1 MRRRD
6 LVTAAG
12 GAWVAAAVPL
22 AALAARGQRPT
33 SRVRPGDRGWP
44 SPADWAAL
52 ARHVDGNLLEPQPLL
67 AACVESTGSNA
78 CAAALAHLR
87 NPYYVGDQ
95 AGGTQVSGWLDAW
108 QPAPSRF
115 AVACRESRHAVAA
128 VEFARRRNLRLVV
141 KGGGHSY
148 QGTSNAPD
156 SLLIWTRA
164 MHGVRLHDEF
174 VGEGCAGHA
183 APQHAVSIGAGAI
196 WGHVYQEVM
205 VKAGR
210 YAQGGGCMTVGVAGF
225 LNGGGFGSLSKMF
238 GIGAASLLE
247 AEVVTADSEIRIAN
261 ACVNPD
267 LFWALKGGGGGFG
280 VVTRVTVGTHNLPD

>member
-115 AVACRESRHAVAA
+115 TVACRESRHAVAA
-128 VEFARRRNLRLVV
+128 VEFTRRRNLRLVV
-141 KGGGHSY
+141 KGTGHSY

-156 SLLIWTRA
+156 SLLVWTRA
-164 MHGVRLHDEF
+164 MNKVTVHDAF
-174 VGEGCAGHA
+174 TPQGCDGKIAAVPAVTAEAGA
-183 APQHAVSIGAGAI
+183 VWIDLYHAVTT
-196 WGHVYQEVM
+196 E
-205 VKAGR
+205 AGR
-210 YAQGGGCMTVGVAGF
+210 YVQGGGCADVGVAG
-225 LNGGGFGSLSKMF
+225 LVQSGGFGTFSKGF
-238 GIGAASLLE
+238 GTAAGGLIE
-247 AEVVTADSEIRIAN
+247 AEVVTADGEVSVVN
-261 ACVNPD
+261 ACQEPD
-267 LFWALKGGGGGFG
+267 
-280 VVTRVTVGTHNLPD
+280 